1 MVMVFVELGMSM
13 VLKGVVAGCCLRSGQ
28 SGGMDGSWCGGV
40 RGDGFAGGL
49 TVLTRRRSR

>member
-28 SGGMDGSWCGGV
+28 SGGMDGSWCEEFEATALPEV
-40 RGDGFAGGL
+40 
-49 TVLTRRRSR
+49 